1 MEMRAIQFKI
11 VQVRNLEALRL
22 NIDNYNH
29 KYYSLLPF
37 EQKIYI
43 SPKTCINKKQKKYL
57 TLSVDNFFSSIL
69 QEKNTWHI
77 GIIHVH
83 LSVHRHRW
91 NSNKLHNSS
100 HTAQYLEKKNIQY
113 IGPVKQGC
121 EKWRDESGLLWKKN
135 RIINNTRVHV
145 QTIYYA
151 DQ

>member
-1 MEMRAIQFKI
+1 MLII
-11 VQVRNLEALRL
+11 T
-22 NIDNYNH
+22 I

-100 HTAQYLEKKNIQY
+100 HTAQYLEKKKYNILDLLNRDAKN
-113 IGPVKQGC
+113 GGTNQGFY
-121 EKWRDESGLLWKKN
+121 GKK
-135 RIINNTRVHV
+135 IV
-145 QTIYYA
+145 
-151 DQ
+151 

>member
-37 EQKIYI
+37 EQEIYI
-43 SPKTCINKKQKKYL
+43 SPKTCINKKQEKYL

-77 GIIHVH
+77 GIMHVH

-121 EKWRDESGLLWKKN
+121 EKWRDESGLLWKKKSYN
-135 RIINNTRVHV
+135 
-145 QTIYYA
+145 
-151 DQ
+151 